1 MTQAT
6 AGIIEG
12 VAASMANAAAAALQQ
27 ATGLPASAASVALP
41 AGVEPA
47 FFAEGFAARTMLTGA
62 APGGLI
68 TVVPA
73 SGIAGGSGEI
83 VPAQLID
90 TMAAGAASALAER
103 TGTQLQVAPAEELP
117 ADPNVAGMATHIISF
132 DLTVGDST
140 PITVH
145 WIVEATLDA
154 LIAPGDP
161 VISAAPVASS
171 AAPAALPDLGPGAAP
186 GAARDMHLLSEV
198 RMNVTVELGRAV
210 MAVRDLLALRDGSIV
225 ELNRPAGAA
234 VDVLVNGT
242 LVARGEVVVIDD
254 ELGVRVTELVER

>member
-6 AGIIEG
+6 AGTIEA
-12 VAASMANAAAAALQQ
+12 VATAMANAAAAALQQ
-27 ATGLPASAASVALP
+27 ATGLPASAVAVALP
-41 AGVEPA
+41 SAVDPTV
-47 FFAEGFAARTMLTGA
+47 FADAFAARAMLTGA
-62 APGGLI
+62 VPGGLV

-73 SGIAGGSGEI
+73 SGIAGGTTA
-83 VPAQLID
+83 VAANQLID
-90 TMAAGAASALAER
+90 TMAAGVAAALTEQ
-103 TGTQLQVAPAEELP
+103 TGTPLQVAPAEELP

-132 DLTVGDST
+132 DLTVGDAA

-154 LIAPGDP
+154 LIATGDP
-161 VISAAPVASS
+161 VISEAPVASS
-171 AAPAALPDLGPGAAP
+171 AAPAVLPDLGPGAAP